1 VPSSSS
7 VASGINIGIL
17 KVHGN
22 AAQITQGHRPSH
34 YHALTD
40 STPYHLLTIDYRG
53 FGLSTGTPTE
63 RGLILDAVAS
73 VRWAVEIAGVH
84 PSRIVLMGQSLGTA
98 VTCGVAEALLCGQE
112 GDDEGF
118 HVKEDFAGIVLVA
131 GFSSL
136 PRMLGGYA
144 IAGWVPVLRPLKV
157 WPRLYE
163 SIVGRL
169 VDKWDSAVRL
179 RRVVSEVRKRKGRLR
194 LSLVHAKDDWDI
206 PCKEDDT
213 LFEQAIKGLV
223 EEAEAGERVLSA
235 EELGREKTKRM
246 VIKGKDAFL
255 VTWREGDVVVRQE
268 LFPYGGES
276 FL

>member
-1 VPSSSS
+1 
-7 VASGINIGIL
+7 VASRIDSDIL

-22 AAQITQGHRPSH
+22 AAQITQGHRPAH

-63 RGLILDAVAS
+63 RGLILDAVAA
-73 VRWAVEIAGVH
+73 VRWAVEVAGVH

-98 VTCGVAEALLCGQE
+98 VTCGVAETLLCGQE
-112 GDDEGF
+112 GDDKGF
-118 HVKEDFAGIVLVA
+118 QVKEDFAGIVLVA

-144 IAGWVPVLRPLKV
+144 IAGWVPVLRPLKI
-157 WPRLYE
+157 WPWLYE
-163 SIVGRL
+163 RIVDRL
-169 VDKWDSAVRL
+169 VDKWESAARL
-179 RRVVSEVRKRKGRLR
+179 RRVVNDVTKRKGRLR

-206 PCKEDDT
+206 PCKEDDA
-213 LFEQAIKGLV
+213 LFEQAIRGLV
-223 EEAEAGERVLSA
+223 EVEAEERVLSA
-235 EELGREKTKRM
+235 EELGREKSKRM
-246 VIKGKDAFL
+246 VVKGKDAFV
-255 VTWREGDVVVRQE
+255 VTWREGDVAVRQE

-276 FL
+276 SL